1 MANRIYITHSD
12 GVTLQEA
19 IKAVYS
25 CLVHKVSPG
34 VVVTLSNDL
43 GVFYNDKT
51 KHSSFQV
58 WRTKK

>member
-19 IKAVYS
+19 IEAVYV
-25 CLVHKVSPG
+25 CLVNDVNPG
-34 VVVTLSNDL
+34 EVAELTNGLE
-43 GVFYNDKT
+43 VFYNDKT
-51 KHSSFQV
+51 KHSCFDV

>member
-12 GVTLQEA
+12 RVTLQEA
-19 IKAVYS
+19 IEAVYA
-25 CLVHKVSPG
+25 CLVHDVNPG
-34 VVVTLSNDL
+34 EVADLSNGL
-43 GVFYNDKT
+43 AVFYNDKT

>member
-12 GVTLQEA
+12 RVTLQEA
-19 IKAVYS
+19 IEAVYA
-25 CLVHKVSPG
+25 CLVHDVDPG
-34 VVVTLSNDL
+34 EVVTLSN
-43 GVFYNDKT
+43 GMAVFYNDKT

>member
-12 GVTLQEA
+12 RVTLQDA
-19 IKAVYS
+19 IEAVYV
-25 CLVHKVSPG
+25 CLVNNVNPG
-34 VVVTLSNDL
+34 EVVTLSNDL
-43 GVFYNDKT
+43 AVFYNDKT